1 MRSSPPS
8 ISLYESS
15 LQFGLKC
22 FFRSCVRRPW
32 SLQLILLTRRGHANF
47 YHPIILHFK
56 GFLWHTYFR
65 LVFCLHRA
73 DPLSWLRARFKR
85 APYQLTG
92 LVNVLKKAFNNVCHH
107 KKSITKEDESEE
119 LTFPNH
125 FFLLL
130 MEWFIL
136 KLSVDMMFLRKA
148 FESKKKNLRRLC
160 HGNLNDHFIELHI
173 HLEYLQWKR
182 NLRRKKAPTDLI
194 TGIISKRR
202 RRKAMKEKK
211 RKSNQK
217 NYKRK
222 SACSKVEKK
231 LTPQTKNVH
240 CLKLE
245 KNQ

>member
-1 MRSSPPS
+1 M
-8 ISLYESS
+8 
-15 LQFGLKC
+15 
-22 FFRSCVRRPW
+22 
-32 SLQLILLTRRGHANF
+32 
-47 YHPIILHFK
+47 
-56 GFLWHTYFR
+56 
-65 LVFCLHRA
+65 
-73 DPLSWLRARFKR
+73 
-85 APYQLTG
+85 
-92 LVNVLKKAFNNVCHH
+92 CHH

-130 MEWFIL
+130 MEWFIF

-211 RKSNQK
+211 EN
-217 NYKRK
+217 
-222 SACSKVEKK
+222 
-231 LTPQTKNVH
+231 QTKKITKENRLVQ
-240 CLKLE
+240 KSR
-245 KNQ
+245 KNLHPKQKMCIV